1 MMYLFLSVLFSSSL
15 FVILKYF
22 ERFQVNSFQA
32 IVVNYFVAFTVGFLL
47 KDESIQFAEVTTKPW
62 FYWAILLG
70 SLFIIIFNVMALT
83 AQKGGL
89 SVASVAGK
97 MSVVIPVV
105 FGILVYN
112 ESMSFLKLIGIVL
125 ALIAVY
131 LTAYKK
137 GTVTINSNLMFLV
150 LLLFVGSGI
159 IDTMVKYIETNFVAK
174 NEIEFFIASTFLM
187 AGIIGILILFYQLI
201 QKQTS
206 FSFKSIIGGLILGIP
221 NYFSLYFLV
230 KALQHPTL
238 ESSTLFTINNVLV
251 VTLTSLLGIVLFKE
265 YLSLKNKIGILL
277 SILAILMF
285 YI

>member
-1 MMYLFLSVLFSSSL
+1 MMYLFLSVLFNSSL

-47 KDESIQFAEVTTKPW
+47 KDESIQFVEVTTKPW
-62 FYWAILLG
+62 FYWIILLG
-70 SLFIIIFNVMALT
+70 SLFIIIFNVTALT

-89 SVASVAGK
+89 SVVSVAGK

-112 ESMSFLKLIGIVL
+112 ESMSFLKFIGIVL

-159 IDTMVKYIETNFVAK
+159 IDTMIKYIETNFVAK

-206 FSFKSIIGGLILGIP
+206 FSFKSIIGGLVLGIP

-238 ESSTLFTINNVLV
+238 ESSTLFTINNVLI

-265 YLSLKNKIGILL
+265 YLSPRNKIGILL
-277 SILAILMF
+277 AIAAIVMF